1 MSSMVG
7 QSGTS
12 AVSGTCPG
20 ICTLTV
26 TTHRSVRGLAISFQL
41 MWLNSFIRPHSIQ
54 GCFTLKM
61 SMWGCVF
68 ENWAYILS
76 RTVASIT
83 GKWPTVCV
91 DIAASSP
98 CIRSLQKKC
107 TESGMTCQARNIS
120 DVRTFTDV
128 NTVLFFFKK
137 WGLGVGVL
145 LVSPGEMNRCRGFV
159 KSFLLS
165 SPNFFRGLPIYKCWA
180 LVIETIHELKGP
192 DFSLRS

>member
-1 MSSMVG
+1 MSSMED

-26 TTHRSVRGLAISFQL
+26 TTHLSVRGLAISFQR
-41 MWLNSFIRPHSIQ
+41 MWLNSFIRPHSTQ

-61 SMWGCVF
+61 YMWDCVF

-83 GKWPTVCV
+83 GKWPIVCV
-91 DIAASSP
+91 GIAELSP
-98 CIRSLQKKC
+98 CIRSLRKKC

-120 DVRTFTDV
+120 DVKIFTNV
-128 NTVLFFFKK
+128 NTFLFFFKK
-137 WGLGVGVL
+137 WGLGCWYLTSVTGGNE
-145 LVSPGEMNRCRGFV
+145 LVKGFY
-159 KSFLLS
+159 KKFFLPTPSFFL
-165 SPNFFRGLPIYKCWA
+165 RLPIYECQA

-192 DFSLRS
+192 DFILGS